1 MIKLVRFRDRARN
14 AQGLEHL
21 NTHDE
26 DPVVQREL
34 ATHVGG
40 VFNPAVSR
48 KQRQMFAIAEHHP
61 GELYARNRGALSM
74 SRQQLHDFA
83 ATKGLKK

>member
-1 MIKLVRFRDRARN
+1 MKLLRFVDRARN

-26 DPVVQREL
+26 DPAVMGEL

-48 KQRQMFAIAEHHP
+48 KQRVMMAIAEHDP
-61 GELYARNRGALSM
+61 AELYARNRGVLQM
-74 SRQQLHDFA
+74 SHQQLHDFA
-83 ATKGLKK
+83 ATKGLKR